1 MDSEAI
7 AGAGCSAGGVAG
19 WQALTSGAPHA
30 PKAPKNA
37 THINNINTLTYA
49 DREVPKVFLLGG
61 VVGGVVGGVS
71 ALLCA
76 IGGGRRRGPI
86 AACFARCPVFGILY
100 L

>member
-7 AGAGCSAGGVAG
+7 AWVPVVAG
-19 WQALTSGAPHA
+19 WASAPRRTL
-30 PKAPKNA
+30 PRRQR

-71 ALLCA
+71 ALLGA
-76 IGGGRRRGPI
+76 IGGGRRRGPS
-86 AACFARCPVFGILY
+86 CGMFRPCPVFGILY